1 MDIAEIFHVHS
12 QIPRK
17 DGISNTVVFT
27 LIVSIQICHYIFS
40 LINDNALKQRD
51 INFEF
56 YTSISPAHNFIKHVN
71 FVYYSSEK
79 NHVVKYGLPLSRQR
93 FVICSRAEEQIYY
106 NIKNGAT
113 GARCF
118 PLGECH
124 FGVETRFHLLS
135 GGFSLSH
142 MRA

>member
-1 MDIAEIFHVHS
+1 MLSNMD
-12 QIPRK
+12 
-17 DGISNTVVFT
+17 
-27 LIVSIQICHYIFS
+27 Y
-40 LINDNALKQRD
+40 
-51 INFEF
+51 
-56 YTSISPAHNFIKHVN
+56 
-71 FVYYSSEK
+71 
-79 NHVVKYGLPLSRQR
+79 LSRRR

-135 GGFSLSH
+135 GGFSLSRICAH
-142 MRA
+142 EIYQQQQQQRVPSVFMRLNDLSTFCFLIKSLPFFPGRPELLIRSRINQLTGPLILDPSEFIQI